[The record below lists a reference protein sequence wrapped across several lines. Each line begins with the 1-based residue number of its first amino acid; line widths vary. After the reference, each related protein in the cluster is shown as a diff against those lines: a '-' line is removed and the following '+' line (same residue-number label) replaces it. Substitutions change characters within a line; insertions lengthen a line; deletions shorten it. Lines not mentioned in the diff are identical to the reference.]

1 MIKHPPASAE
11 DGFDPW
17 SGKIAHAAEQLSLC
31 STTTEPPVL

>member
-1 MIKHPPASAE
+1 MVKHPPTSAE

-17 SGKIAHAAEQLSLC
+17 SGKIAHATEQLSLR